1 MNNGNNPANP
11 LTGDAYI
18 DFYMYDETKGGASS
32 YNPKCQGL
40 TKREHFAGLIIPSVI
55 TKFAM
60 ITGQSDEIA
69 ELSVKLADALLKGLA
84 K

>member
-1 MNNGNNPANP
+1 MTGIKNTDTPANP
-11 LTGDAYI
+11 THYSNFTNAHGGSDE
-18 DFYMYDETKGGASS
+18 FYSDNK
-32 YNPKCQGL
+32 GL

>member
-1 MNNGNNPANP
+1 MTDIKNADTPANP
-11 LTGDAYI
+11 THYSNFTNTHGGI
-18 DFYMYDETKGGASS
+18 DEFYSDNE
-32 YNPKCQGL
+32 GL
-40 TKREHFAGLIIPSVI
+40 TKREHFAGLIIPSVT

-69 ELSVKLADALLKGLA
+69 ELSVKLADALLKELA